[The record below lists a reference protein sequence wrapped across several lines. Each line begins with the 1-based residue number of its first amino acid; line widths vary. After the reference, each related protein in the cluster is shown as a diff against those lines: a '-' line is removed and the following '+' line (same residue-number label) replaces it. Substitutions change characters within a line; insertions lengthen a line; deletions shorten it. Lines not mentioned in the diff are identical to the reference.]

1 MEKQTVMYGNWEEG
15 SMKNQ
20 IFSICSA
27 VILLIAGVAI
37 TGCNTNNPTQ
47 PSVAQVYH
55 VSIQAGKGDANQ
67 HNGPRRVLGLTT
79 ENEKEILT
87 ATWAAGERVS
97 VRNLTKEADLDGN
110 LEAESGGAQTMLS
123 GDLEGVINAG
133 DALELKFLSPAYT
146 TQEGTLHYIEEHCD
160 YAVAT
165 IHVASVTYGEI
176 TFEEEIADFQ
186 NQQAIVKFTL
196 MNEAKDA
203 ALEATELVVEV
214 NGASY
219 TVTPASKTNEL
230 FVALPGFSDQT
241 VKLTATVGSET
252 YTFTSPT
259 VSFANGEYH
268 TVTVGMSKKVLG
280 FSIDATH
287 QIEFAKGNLQ
297 YKASENKWRIAE
309 NQYDYVGNWYKCYLV
324 TGSYL
329 RLIYDEYYDG
339 IPKNPDNVDGTVYE
353 GAIKSDNT
361 DFDNEVPRTDCWVD
375 YFGWNTANNPLNISY
390 NAEDYATSQDE
401 FVDWGHN
408 LIYDPRAD
416 ITYPAN
422 TWRTLTAKEW
432 DYIFCRRPNAAQL
445 FGLATLT
452 GHPIVNKIQGVIV
465 FPDDF
470 EVPAGFRSVAEPGLY
485 DHIEINSEDAY
496 YSLVGGGKWPNTV
509 LSNPPESR
517 LVCPAIVDTVNVVTS
532 NPKYIYNQNVF
543 TLDQWEQLEAAGA
556 VFLPAAGARMEYN
569 HKGYVRNYCIGFLAW
584 YWSSTHQGS
593 GYKSAYAFE
602 ASYDAT
608 NYGTP
613 GTQAP
618 SIHPHG
624 ATRVL
629 YDGLPVRLVRDL

>member
-1 MEKQTVMYGNWEEG
+1 
-15 SMKNQ
+15 MKNFKST
-20 IFSICSA
+20 IFNFQSSIVFVLCTLSLCTF
-27 VILLIAGVAI
+27 V
-37 TGCNTNNPTQ
+37 GCNNGDEPE
-47 PSVAQVYH
+47 PKAQVQTYH
-55 VSIQAGKGDANQ
+55 VTIKAGKGDANQ
-67 HNGPRRVLGLTT
+67 QNGPRRALGLDGNT
-79 ENEKEILT
+79 LT
-87 ATWAAGERVS
+87 ATWGEGEQVT
-97 VRNLTKEADLDGN
+97 VRNLTKGTDLVGV
-110 LEAESGGAQTMLS
+110 LEPQNVGTNETFLS
-123 GDLEGVINAG
+123 GDLTGTINAG
-133 DALELKFLSPAYT
+133 DELQLRFLSGDYEN
-146 TQEGTLHYIEEHCD
+146 QDGTLGYIAAHCD
-160 YAVAT
+160 YALDT
-165 IHVASVTYGEI
+165 LHVTSVNWNEM
-176 TFEEEIADFQ
+176 TFQEDRAVFV
-186 NQQAIVKFTL
+186 NQQAIFKIT
-196 MNEAKDA
+196 MKDQEDH
-203 ALEATELVVEV
+203 ALNASQLVVKV
-214 NGASY
+214 GDATSY
-219 TVTPASKTNEL
+219 TINLDPAKNVV
-230 FVALPGFSDQT
+230 FVALPGFNNET
-241 VKLTATVGSET
+241 IKLTATVGSDT
-252 YTFTSPT
+252 YTSTSSNPQT
-259 VSFANGEYH
+259 FEDGAFYLL
-268 TVTVGMSKKVLG
+268 TIGMTKEEIVHG
-280 FSIDATH
+280 FSISPTQ
-287 QIEFAKGNLQ
+287 QIEFAHGNLQ
-297 YKASENKWRIAE
+297 YKKSTNTWRIAE
-309 NQYDYVGNWYKCYLV
+309 QQYDYVGNWYKCYLV

-329 RLIYDEYYDG
+329 RLVYDEYYDG
-339 IPKNPDNVDGTVYE
+339 IPVNANNVDGTVYE

-361 DFDNEVPRTDCWVD
+361 DFDNEVPREDCWVD

-496 YSLVGGGKWPNTV
+496 YSLVDGGKWPNTV

-517 LVCPAIVDTVNVVTS
+517 LVCPAIVDTVNAVTS

-629 YDGLPVRLVRDL
+629 YDGLPVRLVRDIQ